1 MLSNILESYTVNTYP
16 FSLPRGQR
24 VIISNDEDCVLL
36 SSAVFK
42 ICGQQSVNVSY
53 NPRSEVHC
61 MQSVNCSLQSA
72 VCSLQMSDTVHVLLK
87 WTTLY
92 PWTTLNGPP

>member
-53 NPRSEVHC
+53 NPQSEVHC

-72 VCSLQMSDTVHVLLK
+72 NVRHRPC
-87 WTTLY
+87 TT
-92 PWTTLNGPP
+92 